1 MPNPDVLEATIN
13 QLAIMLTSTAL
24 SSSAPSC
31 EAHAF
36 HICTSIAS
44 YIVFG
49 ACEQETQAES
59 SCKHTSE
66 HRQVTGTHI
75 HSGRYLVK
83 ALNTISSSTLRRAVP
98 EEFL

>member
-31 EAHAF
+31 EARAF

-44 YIVFG
+44 YVVFG
-49 ACEQETQAES
+49 AYEQRNTNRKQLQAHVRAQTGHRDTHTQWQVLGQGN
-59 SCKHTSE
+59 E
-66 HRQVTGTHI
+66 H
-75 HSGRYLVK
+75 
-83 ALNTISSSTLRRAVP
+83 N
-98 EEFL
+98 